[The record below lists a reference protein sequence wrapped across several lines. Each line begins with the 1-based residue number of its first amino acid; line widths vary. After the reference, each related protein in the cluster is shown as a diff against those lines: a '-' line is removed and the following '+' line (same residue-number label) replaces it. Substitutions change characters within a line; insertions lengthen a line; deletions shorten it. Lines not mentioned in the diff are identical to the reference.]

1 MPTPSSNS
9 RVGIEIY
16 VDDQGTLR
24 VREFKDDF
32 NRELDQVEEK
42 SRGVTERIRSGW
54 ASVKGAWFEIIAAA
68 AALKGAWDAA
78 GMAAKA
84 RQEQAAFEN
93 LAQSY
98 GTNAKTIIAALKEA
112 SGETIATMDLIRASG
127 TAMMMGIDPD
137 TVVSL
142 MEVARATAKM
152 TGQDVSKAFDDIALA
167 VGRQSRM
174 ILDNLG
180 IIVDVEKANEDYAA
194 SLGKTAAQL
203 TDADRKQAFLNATLA
218 GGRDLMARLGDQADT
233 EADRMQRFS
242 ATVANLRVLIGD
254 GLIRAFQ
261 GLLVVMY
268 TVEAGLMTIVQGASR
283 AGQFIAEITDKL
295 HLTTNAADQWKYAA
309 EGARDAGI
317 DFAEKAAQ
325 NFKDMVASQ
334 ETAVQAQARYRQ
346 EIDATRTAVD
356 AQAEAEQKLSDQQ
369 KRLAGEVKKQA
380 GDQAQAADE
389 MYREIGQGADQYFQK
404 ESSKLV
410 EKAAKWQQAGGD
422 VLAVEEW
429 LYDELSKLSEE
440 AWGKGEEMA
449 GVYIDNMQA
458 QTATLVDSFNA
469 AQQSMTEQL
478 EAVGVKAG
486 ELDGTQI
493 GLVATFDGTA
503 VMQGLDQLIARFN
516 ALQETAAGAAAGE
529 STPAAG
535 GGGNDLVAGGGG
547 GDTYS
552 TSTIINVNQQV
563 SRSDVV
569 AIAEETKRR
578 QGRV

>member
-24 VREFKDDF
+24 VREFKDGF

-54 ASVKGAWFEIIAAA
+54 ASVKGAWVEIIAAA

-78 GMAAKA
+78 GLAAKA
-84 RQEQAAFEN
+84 RQERVAFEN

-98 GTNAKTIIAALKEA
+98 GTNSKTIIAALKEA
-112 SGETIATMDLIRASG
+112 SGETIATMDLIRNAG
-127 TAMMMGIDPD
+127 TSMMMGIDPD
-137 TVVSL
+137 TVVEL

-152 TGQDVSKAFDDIALA
+152 TGQDVSKAFEDISLA
-167 VGRQSRM
+167 VGRQSKM

-180 IIVDVEKANEDYAA
+180 IIVDVGKANETYAA
-194 SLGKTAAQL
+194 QLGKTAEQL
-203 TDADRKQAFLNATLA
+203 TDAERKQAFLNATLE

-233 EADRMQRFS
+233 EADRMQRLT
-242 ATVANLRVLIGD
+242 ATIANLRVLIGD

-261 GLLVVMY
+261 GLLGVMY
-268 TVEAGLMTIVQGASR
+268 TVESGLMTIVQGASR

-295 HLTTNAADQWKYAA
+295 HLTSGAANRWRYAA

-334 ETAVQAQARYRQ
+334 EAATQAQAAHLQ
-346 EIDATRTAVD
+346 AIDATRAAIE
-356 AQAEAEQKLSDQQ
+356 AQAEAERKLSDQQ
-369 KRLAGEVKKQA
+369 KKIAGEAKKQA
-380 GDQAQAADE
+380 GEQARATEE
-389 MYREIGQGADQYFQK
+389 MYREVGLGADQYFQK
-404 ESSKLV
+404 EASKLV

-429 LYDELSKLSEE
+429 LFDELSKLSEE

-458 QTATLVDSFNA
+458 QTATLVDSFSA
-469 AQQSMTEQL
+469 AQEAMAEQL
-478 EAVGVKAG
+478 DAVGVKAD

-493 GLVATFDGTA
+493 GLYATFDGTA

-516 ALQETAAGAAAGE
+516 ALKEVSAGAGAGDA
-529 STPAAG
+529 TPAAG
-535 GGGNDLVAGGGG
+535 GGESTLVAGNSG
-547 GDTYS
+547 GDSYTS
-552 TSTIINVNQQV
+552 STIINVHQQV

-578 QGRV
+578 GGRV